1 MLTGSVVKTWAG
13 VVTAWESAT
22 PSSES
27 VSNITRTR
35 STSSKAAPSER
46 RSQLCW
52 APTIWRSRDHR
63 SDSISTLSGRWA
75 IIWINY
81 FAVLSQ
87 SIYRP
92 KTIAVSLVADLEG
105 TPPSFYWSSPLSR
118 DLDRIKRW
126 WRWWLSMIKW
136 SGWDKRWSVR
146 LWEWRRQLRVYS
158 CHILSQSTDWPQT
171 IKWRLW
177 QRGVCQ

>member
-1 MLTGSVVKTWAG
+1 MGTAARTSQATDTAAESAGPSSGSVWST
-13 VVTAWESAT
+13 
-22 PSSES
+22 
-27 VSNITRTR
+27 TRTW
-35 STSSKAAPSER
+35 STSSRDAPSGR
-46 RSQLCW
+46 RSPQFS
-52 APTIWRSRDHR
+52 APTICRSRDHL
-63 SDSISTLSGRWA
+63 SNSISTLSGRWA

-105 TPPSFYWSSPLSR
+105 TPPNFYWSSPLSR